1 VQVSEGELSIT
12 PPRVFSLQKLV
23 EISYYNITRIR
34 LVWARIWA
42 VLSYHFIAAGE
53 HNDEEVAMYAIDSLR
68 QLGIKYLERA
78 ELANF
83 TFQNDIMKPFVVIMR
98 GSRSERIRELITQCI
113 VQMIKSKVRRSK
125 CLLLEV
131 SAWFWPCSAL
141 NLRLVHFGAVLCYEG
156 EPIGT
161 ASCASKKRSSQGW
174 EGSNKLLFNS

>member
-1 VQVSEGELSIT
+1 MQVSEGELSIT

-113 VQMIKSKVRRSK
+113 VQMIKSKVRRSN
-125 CLLLEV
+125 CCSIEV
-131 SAWFWPCSAL
+131 SAWLLLRAL
-141 NLRLVHFGAVLCYEG
+141 CF
-156 EPIGT
+156 
-161 ASCASKKRSSQGW
+161 RSSW
-174 EGSNKLLFNS
+174 SRLLDDKGEWDSLDCELRIFFGFFLCPSLPSVVIC